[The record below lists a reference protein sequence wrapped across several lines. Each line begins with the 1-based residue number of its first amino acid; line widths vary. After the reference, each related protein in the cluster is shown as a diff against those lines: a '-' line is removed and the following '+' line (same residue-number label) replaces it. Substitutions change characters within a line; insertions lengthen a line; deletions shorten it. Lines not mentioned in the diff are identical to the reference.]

1 MAASSAPRDAA
12 LDLLLAL
19 LTEPEQQALLAYIGR
34 NGLQHDDDMFVLLAM
49 LKIGA
54 VLVLKVADTVDGQQ
68 HAAGDMREM
77 LDAHCSALARLLAHE
92 REALLD
98 RWGDMMGVEQTI
110 TATIE
115 GHKVA
120 LAAQADTI
128 KRLMKGLDQ
137 RTEVLR
143 PLLDLVR
150 ASPGSSFSPTTL
162 VLDNI
167 AQATRDG
174 IEAGLTA
181 QLGARWC
188 RWLTYGRDMAWTL
201 GIVILLYRTWV

>member
-34 NGLQHDDDMFVLLAM
+34 SGLQHDDDMFVLIAM

-115 GHKVA
+115 GHKAA

-128 KRLMKGLDQ
+128 RRLMKRLDQ
-137 RTEVLR
+137 RIEVLR

-150 ASPGSSFSPTTL
+150 AEPRSAFSPTDL
-162 VLDNI
+162 VLENI

-174 IEAGLTA
+174 VEAGLA
-181 QLGARWC
+181 GQSNARGS
-188 RWLTYGRDMAWTL
+188 RWLTCGRDLAWTSGL
-201 GIVILLYRTWV
+201 AILLYRTWG

>member
-1 MAASSAPRDAA
+1 MAASSSRRDTA
-12 LDLLLAL
+12 LDLLLGL
-19 LTEPEQQALLAYIGR
+19 LAEPEQQALLAYIGR

-68 HAAGDMREM
+68 HAAGDMHDM
-77 LDAHCSALARLLAHE
+77 LDAHRIALARLLTHE

-98 RWGDMMGVEQTI
+98 RWGEMMGVEQTI

-115 GHKVA
+115 GHKTA
-120 LAAQADTI
+120 LAAQADTM

-137 RTEVLR
+137 RIEVLR

-150 ASPGSSFSPTTL
+150 AEPRTAFNPTAL

-174 IEAGLTA
+174 VEASLAVQHG
-181 QLGARWC
+181 GRWS
-188 RWLTYGRDMAWTL
+188 RWLTIGRDVAWTL
-201 GIVILLYRTWV
+201 ALVILLYRTWV

>member
-77 LDAHCSALARLLAHE
+77 REMLDAHCSALARLLAHE

-128 KRLMKGLDQ
+128 IDVG
-137 RTEVLR
+137 
-143 PLLDLVR
+143 
-150 ASPGSSFSPTTL
+150 
-162 VLDNI
+162 
-167 AQATRDG
+167 AT
-174 IEAGLTA
+174 
-181 QLGARWC
+181 
-188 RWLTYGRDMAWTL
+188 
-201 GIVILLYRTWV
+201 